1 MPFNLGYASIPPV
14 RGADIGLEH
23 GLSEGK
29 FDFKSVKDFSGQIAA
44 VFALIGLIAFVIGVL
59 VLRRD
64 DLAEP
69 RYWNVYNTLF
79 AVWMLAELGAFGLGF
94 ITIINRLM
102 GEWGQSKLGLIFAIA
117 AVVIAVS
124 CAVFLMLVLY
134 TFYFGGGQFTL
145 I

>member
-1 MPFNLGYASIPPV
+1 LAE
-14 RGADIGLEH
+14 R
-23 GLSEGK
+23 K
-29 FDFKSVKDFSGQIAA
+29 FDFESVKDLSGHIAA
-44 VFALIGLIAFVIGVL
+44 ALALIGLVAFVIGVL

-79 AVWMLAELGAFGLGF
+79 AVWMLAELGAFGLGSV
-94 ITIINRLM
+94 TIVGKLF
-102 GEWGQSKLGLIFAIA
+102 GEWGQSKAGFVFAITA
-117 AVVIAVS
+117 IIVAI
-124 CAVFLMLVLY
+124 CNAVFLMLVLY